1 MIQRKQT
8 LFLLQSLFFN
18 IALFF
23 IPNKYFIT
31 DLLNKQALYLIPV
44 VNSSIGHYVAITINC
59 LMIILTLIV
68 IFLFKKQSFQLT
80 LSKILSFFWILLL
93 LMILFCPFLNKETN
107 DIKITTNY
115 FSIFICFAG
124 LLTTIF
130 ACKLIKRDIEL
141 LKSSERIR

>member
-23 IPNKYFIT
+23 IPNKYFYT
-31 DLLNKQALYLIPV
+31 DLLKKNVLYLIPI
-44 VNSSIGHYVAITINC
+44 VNSSIGHYVAIIINC

-115 FSIFICFAG
+115 FSIFICFASF
-124 LLTTIF
+124 LTIIF

>member
-23 IPNKYFIT
+23 IPNKYIFT
-31 DLLNKQALYLIPV
+31 DLLNKNVLYLLPV
-44 VNSSIGHYVAITINC
+44 VNSSIGHYVAIIINC

-80 LSKILSFFWILLL
+80 LSKILSFFWILLF
-93 LMILFCPFLNKETN
+93 LMILFCPFLNKEMN
-107 DIKITTNY
+107 FIKITTNY
-115 FSIFICFAG
+115 FSVFICFAG
-124 LLTTIF
+124 ILTTIF

>member
-23 IPNKYFIT
+23 IPNKYIFT
-31 DLLNKQALYLIPV
+31 DLLNKNVLYLLPF
-44 VNSSIGHYVAITINC
+44 VNSSIGHYVAIIINC

-80 LSKILSFFWILLL
+80 LSKILSFFWILLF
-93 LMILFCPFLNKETN
+93 LMILFCPFLNKEMN
-107 DIKITTNY
+107 FIKITTNY
-115 FSIFICFAG
+115 FSVFICFAG
-124 LLTTIF
+124 LLTIIF
-130 ACKLIKRDIEL
+130 ASKFIKRDIEL

>member
-23 IPNKYFIT
+23 IPNKYIFT
-31 DLLNKQALYLIPV
+31 GLSNKNALYLIPV
-44 VNSSIGHYVAITINC
+44 VNSSIGHYAAIIINC
-59 LMIILTLIV
+59 LIVILTLIV
-68 IFLFKKQSFQLT
+68 IFLFKKQSLQLK
-80 LSKILSFFWILLL
+80 LGKILSFFWIILF

-107 DIKITTNY
+107 SIEITTNY

-124 LLTTIF
+124 LLTIIF

>member
-18 IALFF
+18 IALFL

-31 DLLNKQALYLIPV
+31 DLLNKQSLYLIPV
-44 VNSSIGHYVAITINC
+44 VNSSFGHYAAIIINC
-59 LMIILTLIV
+59 LIIILTLIV
-68 IFLFKKQSFQLT
+68 IFLFKKQSLQLK
-80 LSKILSFFWILLL
+80 LGKILCFFWILLFF
-93 LMILFCPFLNKETN
+93 MILFCPFLNKETN
-107 DIKITTNY
+107 DIKIITNY

-124 LLTTIF
+124 ILTITF
-130 ACKLIKRDIEL
+130 ASKFIKRDIEL

>member
-23 IPNKYFIT
+23 IPNKYFYT
-31 DLLNKQALYLIPV
+31 DLLKKNILYLIPI
-44 VNSSIGHYVAITINC
+44 VNSSIGHYVAIIINC

-115 FSIFICFAG
+115 FSIFICFASF
-124 LLTTIF
+124 LTNIF

>member
-23 IPNKYFIT
+23 IPNKYIFT
-31 DLLNKQALYLIPV
+31 DLPNKNVLYLTPF
-44 VNSSIGHYVAITINC
+44 VNSSIGHYAAITINC
-59 LMIILTLIV
+59 LIIILTLIV

-80 LSKILSFFWILLL
+80 LSKILSFFWILLF

-115 FSIFICFAG
+115 FSVFICFASF
-124 LLTTIF
+124 LTIIF
-130 ACKLIKRDIEL
+130 ACKLIKSDIEL

>member
-23 IPNKYFIT
+23 IPNKYIFT
-31 DLLNKQALYLIPV
+31 DLFNKNALYLIPF
-44 VNSSIGHYVAITINC
+44 VNSSIGHYAAILINC

-68 IFLFKKQSFQLT
+68 IFLYKKQSIQLK
-80 LSKILSFFWILLL
+80 LSKILSFFWIFLFF
-93 LMILFCPFLNKETN
+93 MVLFCPFLNKEMN
-107 DIKITTNY
+107 YIKITTNY
-115 FSIFICFAG
+115 FSVFICFAG
-124 LLTTIF
+124 LLTIIF

>member
-23 IPNKYFIT
+23 IPNKYIFT
-31 DLLNKQALYLIPV
+31 DLLNKKVLYLIPF
-44 VNSSIGHYVAITINC
+44 VNSSIGHYAAITINC
-59 LMIILTLIV
+59 LIIILTLIV
-68 IFLFKKQSFQLT
+68 IFLYKKQSLQLT
-80 LSKILSFFWILLL
+80 LGKILWFFWIILI

-107 DIKITTNY
+107 ATEITTNY

-124 LLTTIF
+124 LLTIIF

>member
-23 IPNKYFIT
+23 IPNKYIFT
-31 DLLNKQALYLIPV
+31 GLSNKNALYLIPI
-44 VNSSIGHYVAITINC
+44 VNSSIGHYAAILING
-59 LMIILTLIV
+59 LIIILTLIV
-68 IFLFKKQSFQLT
+68 IFLFKKQSLQLK
-80 LSKILSFFWILLL
+80 LGKILSFFWILLF

-107 DIKITTNY
+107 AIEITTNY

-124 LLTTIF
+124 FLTTIF

>member
-68 IFLFKKQSFQLT
+68 IFQRYILYLVESTKATASVFCVKISVYFQFIYYFGEIT
-80 LSKILSFFWILLL
+80 YETHFFILSH
-93 LMILFCPFLNKETN
+93 
-107 DIKITTNY
+107 
-115 FSIFICFAG
+115 
-124 LLTTIF
+124 
-130 ACKLIKRDIEL
+130 
-141 LKSSERIR
+141 

>member
-23 IPNKYFIT
+23 IPNKYIFT
-31 DLLNKQALYLIPV
+31 DLPNKNVLYLIPF
-44 VNSSIGHYVAITINC
+44 VNSSIGHYAAITINC
-59 LMIILTLIV
+59 LLIILTLIV
-68 IFLFKKQSFQLT
+68 IFLYKKQSFQLK
-80 LSKILSFFWILLL
+80 LGKILWFFWIILI
-93 LMILFCPFLNKETN
+93 LMILFCPFTNKETN
-107 DIKITTNY
+107 ATEITTNY

>member
-23 IPNKYFIT
+23 IPNKYIFT
-31 DLLNKQALYLIPV
+31 GLSNKNALYLIPF
-44 VNSSIGHYVAITINC
+44 VNSSIGHYAAILINC
-59 LMIILTLIV
+59 LIIILTLIV
-68 IFLFKKQSFQLT
+68 IFLYKKQSIQLK
-80 LSKILSFFWILLL
+80 LSKILSFFWILLFF
-93 LMILFCPFLNKETN
+93 MILFCPFLNKETN

-124 LLTTIF
+124 FLTTIF
-130 ACKLIKRDIEL
+130 ACKLIKRDIAL

>member
-23 IPNKYFIT
+23 IPNKYIFT
-31 DLLNKQALYLIPV
+31 DLLNKNVLYLIPI
-44 VNSSIGHYVAITINC
+44 VNSSIGHYAAITINC
-59 LMIILTLIV
+59 LIIILTLIV
-68 IFLFKKQSFQLT
+68 IFLYKKQSLQLT
-80 LSKILSFFWILLL
+80 LGKILWFFWIILI
-93 LMILFCPFLNKETN
+93 LMILFCPFTNKETN
-107 DIKITTNY
+107 ATEITTNY

-124 LLTTIF
+124 LLTIIF

>member
-44 VNSSIGHYVAITINC
+44 VNSSIGHYVAIIINC

-115 FSIFICFAG
+115 FSIFICFASF
-124 LLTTIF
+124 LTIIF

>member
-23 IPNKYFIT
+23 IPNKYIFT
-31 DLLNKQALYLIPV
+31 DLLNKNVLYLIPF
-44 VNSSIGHYVAITINC
+44 VNSSIGHHVAIIINC

-80 LSKILSFFWILLL
+80 LSKILSFFWILLF
-93 LMILFCPFLNKETN
+93 LMILFCPFLNKEMN
-107 DIKITTNY
+107 SIKITTNY
-115 FSIFICFAG
+115 FIVFICFAG
-124 LLTTIF
+124 LLTIIF
-130 ACKLIKRDIEL
+130 AYKLIKRDIEL

>member
-80 LSKILSFFWILLL
+80 LSKILSFFWILLF
-93 LMILFCPFLNKETN
+93 LMILFCPFLNKEMN
-107 DIKITTNY
+107 SIKNTTNY
-115 FSIFICFAG
+115 FSVFICFAG

>member
-23 IPNKYFIT
+23 IPNKYILT
-31 DLLNKQALYLIPV
+31 DLPNKNVLYLIPF
-44 VNSSIGHYVAITINC
+44 VNSSIGHYAAITINC
-59 LMIILTLIV
+59 LLIILTLIV
-68 IFLFKKQSFQLT
+68 IFLYKKQSFQLK
-80 LSKILSFFWILLL
+80 LGKILWFFWIILI
-93 LMILFCPFLNKETN
+93 LMILFCPFTNKETN
-107 DIKITTNY
+107 ATEITTNY

>member
-23 IPNKYFIT
+23 IPNKYIFT
-31 DLLNKQALYLIPV
+31 DLFNKNALYLIPF
-44 VNSSIGHYVAITINC
+44 VNSSIEHYVAIIINF
-59 LMIILTLIV
+59 LMIILVLIV
-68 IFLFKKQSFQLT
+68 IFLYKKQSFQLT
-80 LSKILSFFWILLL
+80 LSKILSFFWIILI
-93 LMILFCPFLNKETN
+93 LMILFCPFTNKETN
-107 DIKITTNY
+107 SIAVTTNY

-124 LLTTIF
+124 LLTIIF

>member
-44 VNSSIGHYVAITINC
+44 VNSSIGHYAAIIINC

-80 LSKILSFFWILLL
+80 LSKILSFFWILLF

-115 FSIFICFAG
+115 FSVFICFASF
-124 LLTTIF
+124 LTIIF

>member
-23 IPNKYFIT
+23 IPNKYIFT
-31 DLLNKQALYLIPV
+31 DLPNKNVLYLIPF
-44 VNSSIGHYVAITINC
+44 VNSSIGHYAAITINC
-59 LMIILTLIV
+59 LLIILTLIV
-68 IFLFKKQSFQLT
+68 IFLYKKQSFQLK
-80 LSKILSFFWILLL
+80 LGKILWFFWIILI
-93 LMILFCPFLNKETN
+93 LMILFCPFTNKETN
-107 DIKITTNY
+107 ATEISTNY

>member
-23 IPNKYFIT
+23 IPNKYFYT
-31 DLLNKQALYLIPV
+31 DLLKKNVLYLIPI
-44 VNSSIGHYVAITINC
+44 VNSSIGHYVAIIINC

-107 DIKITTNY
+107 DIKITINY
-115 FSIFICFAG
+115 FSIFICFASF
-124 LLTTIF
+124 LTIIF
-130 ACKLIKRDIEL
+130 ACKLIKKDIEL

>member
-23 IPNKYFIT
+23 IPNKYIFT
-31 DLLNKQALYLIPV
+31 DLLNKNVLYLIPF
-44 VNSSIGHYVAITINC
+44 VNSSIGHYAAITINC
-59 LMIILTLIV
+59 LLIILTLIV
-68 IFLFKKQSFQLT
+68 IFLYKKQSFQLK
-80 LSKILSFFWILLL
+80 LGKILWFFWIILI
-93 LMILFCPFLNKETN
+93 LMILFCPFTNKETN
-107 DIKITTNY
+107 ATEITTNY

-124 LLTTIF
+124 ILTIAF
-130 ACKLIKRDIEL
+130 ASKFIKRDIEL

>member
-124 LLTTIF
+124 LLTNIF